1 MVASRVGSSAIQRH
15 CLAEASVPLPL
26 LKESRL
32 NHMGKLAFR
41 WIYWNLL
48 LKGRWIPIPALMSMS
63 GKNTPQEM
71 KSEKV

>member
-1 MVASRVGSSAIQRH
+1 MGKFPLPI
-15 CLAEASVPLPL
+15 LGPLPL

-63 GKNTPQEM
+63 GKRQVTSKQGDGYHAS
-71 KSEKV
+71 K